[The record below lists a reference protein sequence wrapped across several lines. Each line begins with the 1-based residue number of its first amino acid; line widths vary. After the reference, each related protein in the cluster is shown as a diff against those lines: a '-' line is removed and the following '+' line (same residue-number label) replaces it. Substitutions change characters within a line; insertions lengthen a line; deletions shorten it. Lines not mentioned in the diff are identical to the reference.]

1 MEKYDFSG
9 WATKN
14 NLKCSDGRIIK
25 KDAFKDCNGVTVPL
39 VWNHDHNAMDNVI
52 GHALLENRND
62 GVWAYCSFNET
73 DNGSLAKELVRHG
86 DIKSLSIYANKLKQN
101 GPEVIHGMIR
111 EVSLV
116 LAGANP
122 GAVIYEVNFEHS
134 DSEEFDAVICSDQD
148 IELYHEDTVKVG
160 VPEVENNSNKNE
172 EKNEEKNEKIEESTS
187 ENTDAIEHANSEDK
201 TVSDVFATFTEK
213 EKSVLYYLISELVG
227 DSEAEHA
234 DVDENNIDEV
244 LEHATD
250 SEETIR
256 DVFNAMS
263 EEKQTVAFYLISEAM
278 KINNSINN
286 SKGGNSNMKHNAFE
300 NKEEKENVLS
310 HSDMEA
316 IFSDA
321 ESCGSLKKAVLS
333 HGIENLEVL
342 FPDYQ
347 SVSREPVI
355 VNNDTTWVGAVMNG
369 VHKVPFS
376 RIKST
381 YADITEDDARALGY
395 IKGEYKKEETIAL
408 LKRTTDPTTIYK
420 KQAIERDD
428 MVDIHDFDVV
438 MWIKA
443 EMRQKLNEELA
454 RAILISDGRSA
465 ASKDKIK
472 EDKIRP
478 IWKDD
483 DVYTIKHLIS
493 IPSTATEAQKVD
505 AVIEGIVRSR
515 KKYKGSGNPVMF
527 TTEDFVIEGLLLKDS
542 IGHKL
547 YNNVSDLANACRV
560 SAIYTVPAMENLFR
574 TVDGDTHYLAAIVV
588 NLKDYDYGADKGGAV
603 TLFDDFDIDYNQ
615 MKYLI
620 ETRGSGALTKPYSAI
635 AVEMTYSLAFTVESE
650 DESEQLLGKYV
661 SDLQSDVIFDG
672 TYIEG
677 TLKYVTGYTGY
688 SGNPDLQKGNF
699 LAIKVDATA
708 GATVTVELL
717 GGESGPITLDED
729 MNAVIRIANKSQ
741 KLKITCTSN
750 GQTVSKVYGL
760 RNLVYLNQ

>member
-39 VWNHDHNAMDNVI
+39 VWNHDHNTMDNVI

-122 GAVIYEVNFEHS
+122 GAVIYDVNFEHS
-134 DSEEFDAVICSDQD
+134 DSEEFDAVICSDQN
-148 IELYHEDTVKVG
+148 IELYHEDAVKVG
-160 VPEVENNSNKNE
+160 VSK
-172 EKNEEKNEKIEESTS
+172 EKVEES
-187 ENTDAIEHANSEDK
+187 DDIEHADSGDK

-213 EKSVLYYLISELVG
+213 EKSVLYYLIAELAG
-227 DSEAEHA
+227 NAEVEHS
-234 DVDENNIDEV
+234 DDDDDDINEV
-244 LEHATD
+244 LEHAAD
-250 SEETIR
+250 GEETIG

-263 EEKQTVAFYLISEAM
+263 EEKQKVAFYLISEAM
-278 KINNSINN
+278 KINN

-428 MVDIHDFDVV
+428 MIDITDFDVV

-443 EMRQKLNEELA
+443 EMRQKLNEEIA

-493 IPSTATEAQKVD
+493 VPSTATEAQKVD

>member
-39 VWNHDHNAMDNVI
+39 VWNHDHNTMDNVI

-101 GPEVIHGMIR
+101 GREVIHGMIR

-122 GAVIYEVNFEHS
+122 GAVIYDVNFEHS

-148 IELYHEDTVKVG
+148 IELYHADTVKVG
-160 VPEVENNSNKNE
+160 VSK
-172 EKNEEKNEKIEESTS
+172 EKVEES
-187 ENTDAIEHANSEDK
+187 DDIEHADSKDK

-213 EKSVLYYLISELVG
+213 EKSVLYYLIAELAG
-227 DSEAEHA
+227 NAEVEHS
-234 DVDENNIDEV
+234 DDDEDDINEV
-244 LEHATD
+244 LEHAAD
-250 SEETIR
+250 GEETIG

-263 EEKQTVAFYLISEAM
+263 EEKQKVAFYLISEAM
-278 KINNSINN
+278 KINN

-428 MVDIHDFDVV
+428 MIDITDFDVV

-443 EMRQKLNEELA
+443 EMRQKLNEEIA

-493 IPSTATEAQKVD
+493 VPSTATEAQKVD

-688 SGNPDLQKGNF
+688 SGDPDLQKGNF

-717 GGESGPITLDED
+717 GGESGPVTLDED